1 MEPSIIVEDGVDT
14 PFTTDPRIPPRDSV
28 VVRNLV
34 ERWAR
39 ERPDKV
45 FIKFDDDGEEW
56 TYRQLRSL
64 VVQSAL
70 GLQQLGV
77 RQGDHVLVWMPNSR
91 EHIRIFL
98 GLNYLGAVYVPIN
111 TAYKGALLA
120 HVIENSDA
128 RLGIIHRDLVDRLK
142 EVSTA
147 ALETILVVGDY
158 AGTLPLRTVRYA
170 DAMLPASGRLSPP
183 ARPIEPW
190 DPQSII
196 YTSGTTGPSKGVLS
210 SYLHIYSNAGPE
222 SWPFVTAEDR
232 YAIASPMFHIGGMGP
247 LFVMLVRGGS
257 VAFLDRFDTASFW
270 QSMRRTQTTVTFLLG
285 VMASFLEKQ
294 PAGPGDRD
302 HGVKRVFMVPLA
314 GDIEGFSA
322 RFGVDVYT
330 IFNMTEISS
339 PIVSEPNPTVRGTCG
354 RKRDGVDVRLVDDN
368 DCEVPNGVVGEMI
381 VRTDRPWGM
390 NSGYYRNPEATAKAW
405 RNGWF
410 HTGDAFRRDDQGYYY
425 FVDRMKDAIR
435 RRGENISSFEVEADV
450 VAHPDV
456 QEAAA
461 IGVPNEM
468 SEEDVLV
475 AVTPIEG
482 RTIDPAQL
490 VEFLRGRMAHFMV
503 PRYVRIFAELPKTP
517 SNKVKK
523 QEIRAEGITPD
534 TWDREKAGVQVKAD
548 RIGAPV
554 PGTVDR

>member
-1 MEPSIIVEDGVDT
+1 MQLDITVEPGIDA
-14 PFTTDPRIPPRDSV
+14 PFTTDPRIPPRDHV
-28 VVRNLV
+28 VTRDLV

-39 ERPDKV
+39 DRPDKV
-45 FIKFDDDGEEW
+45 FIKFEDNGEEW
-56 TYRQLRSL
+56 TYAQLRPL
-64 VVQSAL
+64 VLQTAL

-77 RQGDHVLVWMPNSR
+77 RKGDHVLVWMPNSR
-91 EHIRIFL
+91 ENIRVFL
-98 GLNYLGAVYVPIN
+98 GLNFLGAVYVPIN
-111 TAYKGALLA
+111 TAYRGGLLA

-128 RLGIIHRDLVDRLK
+128 KLGVIHRDLVDRLRS
-142 EVSTA
+142 VDTA
-147 ALETILVVGDY
+147 ALETIVVVGGQPDSS
-158 AGTLPLRTVRYA
+158 LLRTLRYEDCLLPVR
-170 DAMLPASGRLSPP
+170 GRIAPP

-222 SWPFVTAEDR
+222 SWPFVTGEDR

-247 LFVMLVRGGS
+247 LYVMLVRGGS

-270 QSMRRTQTTVTFLLG
+270 QSMKRTQTTVTFLLG

-294 PAGPGDRD
+294 PPGPGDRE
-302 HGVKRVFMVPLA
+302 HGVRRVFMVPLA
-314 GDIEGFSA
+314 GDVDAFSK

-339 PIVSEPNPTVRGTCG
+339 PIVSEANPTVRGTCG
-354 RKRDGVDVRLVDDN
+354 RKRDSVDVRLVDGN
-368 DCEVPNGVVGEMI
+368 DCEVPNGTVGEML

-390 NSGYYRNPEATAKAW
+390 NSGYYKNPEATANAW

-410 HTGDAFRRDDQGYYY
+410 HTGDAFRRDDAGYYY

-450 VAHPDV
+450 VAYPDI

-461 IGVPNEM
+461 IGVPNED

-475 AVTPIEG
+475 AVTPIAG
-482 RTIDPAQL
+482 RTIDPVQL
-490 VEFLRGRMAHFMV
+490 IEFLRGRMAHFMV
-503 PRYVRIFAELPKTP
+503 PRYVRVFDELPKTP

-534 TWDREKAGVQVKAD
+534 TWDREKAGVQVKSD
-548 RIGAPV
+548 RFGATPV
-554 PGTVDR
+554 TRSA